1 MKKFNNLFIFEITL
15 TAIEYGKPLEMKNK
29 KNTVKIGEAIREG
42 KYLDITYKNIH
53 GEVKHFWISI
63 LDITSNDKIVVN
75 MFNVMKD
82 EPLLKRTISISS
94 IQSAEILKFSHYD
107 VPAEL
112 IKKINEDE
120 SLEVYEFDRY
130 NNSILNYYLEC
141 NKANN
146 DPFLHKTHLI
156 PEIDLEELIKQ
167 SPYQLSIEQQKHIIK
182 EIYSNDYNKFY
193 EYKLALCEFSIDLD
207 SKGKFVVAYRE
218 LTYDPVKKAIQ
229 IGKATLFN
237 PNFYIKDVKYSLSY
251 YTDFSPS
258 DFEEQYFSNK
268 SEIINLLISN
278 FKSGELPNTR
288 PEIVVLGYSKIDIA
302 PIFDRINSEHENQE
316 MQIPLKA
323 FFKNASLLDRKNRKE
338 PHIVLYDKNVN
349 IDQLRTIYNALKYP
363 VTYVQGPPG
372 TGKTQT
378 ILNLVVNCLTN
389 NKTVLITSN
398 NNVPIDGIKEKLNLG
413 KYKNKDIILPF
424 IRIGNKQ
431 CTLEA
436 LQTIKKLYEFQ
447 TYDVPKETLLHN
459 LKEKSK
465 EKNQLLLKKLQNY
478 EERTDLEQNLEFIN
492 GLLAKG
498 SYWLLEQER
507 EKLQNK
513 IDSIPVTTDED
524 VKGIFETIQGNHKLL
539 QFFYFESLKY
549 IKRLKGKDYIEL
561 IEILHIIDENE
572 QVKEFNT
579 WLSDDANMEKFTKV
593 FPIILTT
600 NISSRRLGQKFKFD
614 LLTMDEAGQCDIP
627 TSLIPISKCKNMVL
641 IGDTNQLKPIIVFD
655 EEKNDKLMKQF
666 DIEKEYDYYNNS
678 ILSSYKKIDS
688 ISREILLSYH
698 YRCGKKII
706 DYSNKRFYE
715 QRLNL
720 TAVGTNG
727 TVKLLAVTNVNQT
740 NKNAQVEEAIEIVNY
755 IKDNKLSDVF
765 ILTPFRNQEEVI
777 NRYLREAKENQTI
790 DASVSCGTIH
800 KVQGQENKTIMI
812 STALSTKTSTKTY
825 DWIKNNS
832 QLINVGVTRAK
843 ENLIVVTD
851 LKAIDMLSRKDDD
864 LYALIEYA
872 TNNGTTHIAQ
882 STVNKFTIGFSNN
895 SKFEDEFYKTMQHY
909 CSLKD
914 TRFRRN
920 VKISEVFPEESNNN
934 LVNKKEFDGVLFENN
949 TPKVIFEING
959 QEHYQ
964 NKRTIKSDT
973 LKKELIASKN
983 LKLIMVP
990 NQYVKHYEFI
1000 RELINK
1006 FNGDLYQA
1014 SLFDGYEEAIN
1025 S

>member
-1 MKKFNNLFIFEITL
+1 MT
-15 TAIEYGKPLEMKNK
+15 NK
-29 KNTVKIGEAIREG
+29 KITVCIGEAIREG
-42 KYLDITYKNIH
+42 KYLNITYKNKE
-53 GEVKHFWISI
+53 GKVTPFWISI
-63 LDITSNDKIVVN
+63 WDITRHDKIVVD
-75 MFNVMKD
+75 MFNVNKD
-82 EPLLKRTISISS
+82 EPLFQRTISISS
-94 IQSAEILKFSHYD
+94 IQSAELLKFSHYD
-107 VPAEL
+107 VPPEL

-120 SLEVYEFDRY
+120 RLHVYEFDRY
-130 NNSILNYYLEC
+130 SNNILNYYLEC

-156 PEIDLEELIKQ
+156 PEIDLEGLIEK
-167 SPYQLSIEQQKHIIK
+167 SPYQLSNEQQKQIIK
-182 EIYSNDYNKFY
+182 EIYHNDYNKY
-193 EYKLALCEFSIDLD
+193 YDYKLALSEFSIDLE

-218 LTYDPVKKAIQ
+218 LTYDPVKKTML
-229 IGKATLFN
+229 IGKTTQFN
-237 PNFYIKDVKYSLSY
+237 SNFYIKDVKYSLSY

-258 DFEEQYFSNK
+258 DFEEHYLTNK
-268 SEIINLLISN
+268 SEIIDILRDN
-278 FKSGELPNTR
+278 FKLGELPNTR
-288 PEIVVLGYSKIDIA
+288 PEVVVLGYSKIDIA
-302 PIFDRINSEHENQE
+302 PIFDRINTEHENQE

-323 FFKNASLLDRKNRKE
+323 FFKNSSLLDRKNRKE

-349 IDQLRTIYNALKYP
+349 IDQLRTIYNSLKYP

-378 ILNLVVNCLTN
+378 ILNIVVNCLTN
-389 NKTVLITSN
+389 NKTVLISSN
-398 NNVPIDGIKEKLNLG
+398 NNVPINGIKEKLNLG
-413 KYKNKDIILPF
+413 KYRDKEILFPF
-424 IRIGNKQ
+424 IRLGNKQ

-436 LQTIKKLYEFQ
+436 LQTIKKLYEYE
-447 TYDVPKETLLHN
+447 TSDVPRETLLHN
-459 LKEKSK
+459 LKENSK
-465 EKNQLLLKKLQNY
+465 EKNKQLLFKLQNY
-478 EERTDLEQNLEFIN
+478 EERTDLEQNLEFID

-498 SYWLLEQER
+498 KYWLLEQER
-507 EKLQNK
+507 EKLKNK
-513 IDSIPVTTDED
+513 INSIPVTSDED
-524 VKGIFETIQGNHKLL
+524 VKGIFEIIQGNHRLL

-549 IKRLKGKDYIEL
+549 IKRLKSKDYIEL

-572 QVKEFNT
+572 RIKEFNT
-579 WLSDDANMEKFTKV
+579 WLSDDNNLEKFTKV

-600 NISSRRLGQKFKFD
+600 NISCRRLGQKFKFD
-614 LLTMDEAGQCDIP
+614 LLTIDEAGQCEIP

-655 EEKNDKLMKQF
+655 KEKNEKLIHQF
-666 DIEKEYDYYNNS
+666 QIEKEYDYYNNS
-678 ILSSYKKIDS
+678 ILSSFKKIDT

-720 TAVGTNG
+720 TAVGTAG
-727 TVKLLAVTNVNQT
+727 MIKLLSVTNANQK
-740 NKNAQVEEAIEIVNY
+740 NKNGQIEEAIAIVDY

-777 NRYLREAKENQTI
+777 NQYLNDAKRIASI
-790 DASVSCGTIH
+790 DTSVSCGTIH
-800 KVQGQENKTIMI
+800 KVQGQENKTIII
-812 STALSTKTSTKTY
+812 STALSTKTSRKTY

-832 QLINVGVTRAK
+832 ELLNVGVTRAK
-843 ENLIVVTD
+843 ENLIVVAD
-851 LKAIDMLSRKDDD
+851 LEAIKTLSEKDDD
-864 LYALIEYA
+864 LYALIAYA
-872 TNNGTTHIAQ
+872 YRNGTTEIAK

-920 VKISEVFPEESNNN
+920 VKIIEVFPEESSNP

-949 TPKVIFEING
+949 QPKVIFELNG
-959 QEHYQ
+959 AEHYH
-964 NKRTIKSDT
+964 NRKTIKSDT
-973 LKKELIASKN
+973 LKMELIKRKN
-983 LKLIMVP
+983 LQLLFIP

-1006 FNGDLYQA
+1006 FNGDIYQRT
-1014 SLFDGYEEAIN
+1014 LFDGYEVTN
-1025 S
+1025 